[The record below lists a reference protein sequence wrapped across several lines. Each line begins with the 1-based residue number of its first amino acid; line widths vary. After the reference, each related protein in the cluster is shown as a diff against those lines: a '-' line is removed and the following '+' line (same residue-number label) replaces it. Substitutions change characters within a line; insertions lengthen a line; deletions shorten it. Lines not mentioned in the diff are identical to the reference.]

1 MHAWG
6 NFAISYLAINGAIS
20 YSAIAYA
27 VDIHIYTYIYIYIV
41 VGYLKQSNG
50 WFCLT
55 VNILVTC
62 RDITT
67 MSLEIVLIRGR
78 YPKAALL
85 QSRIFRCIQP
95 VSRPPRLILIPSNF
109 TTHDMSR
116 MIFRPKSKACLTGF
130 NGWFFL

>member
-1 MHAWG
+1 MYAWG

-27 VDIHIYTYIYIYIV
+27 VDRYIYIHIV

-67 MSLEIVLIRGR
+67 MSLEIVLINLLGVNI
-78 YPKAALL
+78 PKRHYYN
-85 QSRIFRCIQP
+85 QEYSDVF
-95 VSRPPRLILIPSNF
+95 SPSQD
-109 TTHDMSR
+109 HRD
-116 MIFRPKSKACLTGF
+116 
-130 NGWFFL
+130 